1 MMAIAKAFEVKT
13 SAKITDEDLNG
24 HIIKLKTKSKSVF
37 AIADSG
43 IPMSFLNETTIRR
56 LQLNDSSTIVKHI
69 PREDTARN
77 LACFNEKWIVTK
89 RRIIIA
95 IKSAGWTIQSASFF
109 VVDDQQANR
118 VGRNLLPQIGIK
130 LIQEKPQN
138 YQILNISERE
148 NQI

>member
-1 MMAIAKAFEVKT
+1 
-13 SAKITDEDLNG
+13 
-24 HIIKLKTKSKSVF
+24 
-37 AIADSG
+37 
-43 IPMSFLNETTIRR
+43 MSFLNETTARR
-56 LQLNDSSTIVKHI
+56 LQLNDSSAVVKHI
-69 PREDTARN
+69 PKEDAART
-77 LACFNEKWIVTK
+77 LACYNGKFIVAK

-95 IKSAGWTIQSASFF
+95 IESAGWTIQSASFF

-138 YQILNISERE
+138 YQILNKSEGG